1 MRSFFV
7 GLTLYLRREFLEL
20 ITYRLA
26 LILGIVSAAVGI
38 IQFAFLAI
46 FLQQGNSF
54 PSLENYGG
62 NVMAFLVSGALFT
75 GFMSS
80 ALSSFSQLITS
91 EQRTG
96 TLEAVLTTPFSIGRV
111 IAYAAVSSFIQLAV
125 STFLMIVL
133 FGFVFSIPFNINLWQ
148 LILVMVIGYFPLV
161 GLGLAGG
168 GVLLVTKRGDPVT
181 WLLTTFTTLFS
192 GVLYPVEILPQW
204 LQNISWYVPTTRVLS
219 ALRGALTGYS
229 TMFTLDTIYLLI
241 SSVVSMVLGL
251 LVFRWGL
258 NRAIWDGSTT
268 SY

>member
-1 MRSFFV
+1 MHSFLI
-7 GLTLYLRREFLEL
+7 GLYLYLRREFLEL
-20 ITYRLA
+20 VTYKLSLMLGVVSA
-26 LILGIVSAAVGI
+26 VVGIV
-38 IQFAFLAI
+38 QFAFLAV

-54 PSLENYGG
+54 PSLQNYGG
-62 NVMAFLVSGALFT
+62 SVMAFLVSGALFT

-80 ALSSFSQLITS
+80 SLSSFSQLISS

-111 IAYAAVSSFIQLAV
+111 IAYAAVSSFIQLV
-125 STFLMIVL
+125 IGTFLMIAF
-133 FGFVFSIPFNINLWQ
+133 FGIAFSIPFNVNPWQ
-148 LILVMVIGYFPLV
+148 LILVMILGYFTLV

-168 GVLLVTKRGDPVT
+168 GVLLVTKKGDPVT

-204 LQNISWYVPTTRVLS
+204 LQSISWYVPTTRILS
-219 ALRGALTGYS
+219 SLRGALTGYTS
-229 TMFTLDTIYLLI
+229 MFMLDVVYLI
-241 SSVVSMVLGL
+241 VASIVSMSIGL

-258 NRAIWDGSTT
+258 NRAIWDGSAT

>member
-26 LILGIVSAAVGI
+26 LTLGIVSAAVGI

-111 IAYAAVSSFIQLAV
+111 IAYLSSLRSV
-125 STFLMIVL
+125 H
-133 FGFVFSIPFNINLWQ
+133 FS
-148 LILVMVIGYFPLV
+148 
-161 GLGLAGG
+161 
-168 GVLLVTKRGDPVT
+168 
-181 WLLTTFTTLFS
+181 
-192 GVLYPVEILPQW
+192 
-204 LQNISWYVPTTRVLS
+204 
-219 ALRGALTGYS
+219 
-229 TMFTLDTIYLLI
+229 
-241 SSVVSMVLGL
+241 
-251 LVFRWGL
+251 
-258 NRAIWDGSTT
+258 
-268 SY
+268 